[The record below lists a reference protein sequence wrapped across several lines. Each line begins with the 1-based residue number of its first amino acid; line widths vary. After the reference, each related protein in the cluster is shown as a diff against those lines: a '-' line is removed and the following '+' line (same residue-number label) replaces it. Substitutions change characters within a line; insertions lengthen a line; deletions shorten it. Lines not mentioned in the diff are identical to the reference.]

1 MLKSMTGFGRGEGDT
16 TLGKVV
22 VESRS
27 VNHRYCDINIKL
39 PKRLSLFENRVKE
52 IIRSQVSRGRVDVSL
67 RLDNLGE
74 EKVQFSVD
82 FNLAEQYYRV
92 LHDLKER
99 LRLKDEITL
108 NLLAGAKD
116 LITTKEELGDM
127 EPYWQEILPVVRES
141 LKNMDDMKR
150 LEGDSLAKD
159 LQQRLGHITE
169 QLQMIKQQFPLRL
182 RAFLNRLQ
190 DRLRSLLEGMETDPA
205 RFQQEVAFLAER
217 TDITEEIVRA
227 ESHLVQFRTFLDG
240 NEPVGRKMDFLLQE
254 VHREVNTV
262 SAKANDA
269 EISQRV
275 VEIKSELEK
284 IREQVQNVELV
295 LSMKRGLGTST
306 R

>member
-16 TLGKVV
+16 TLGRVV

-27 VNHRYCDINIKL
+27 VNHRYSDINVKL
-39 PKRLSLFENRVKE
+39 PKRLNLFENRIKE
-52 IIRSQVSRGRVDVSL
+52 IIRSQVSRGRIDIFL

-74 EKVQFSVD
+74 EKVQLSVD
-82 FNLAEQYYRV
+82 LDLAEQYYRV
-92 LHDLKER
+92 FHDLKER

-116 LITTKEELGDM
+116 LIIAKEELGDI
-127 EPYWQEILPVVRES
+127 EPYWQEVLPVLKQS

-150 LEGDSLAKD
+150 LEGESLTKD
-159 LQQRLGHITE
+159 LQQRLEHITG

-182 RAFLNRLQ
+182 RAFLSRLQ
-190 DRLRSLLEGMETDPA
+190 DRLRSLLEGMETDPS

-227 ESHLVQFRTFLDG
+227 ESHLVQFRSLLEG

-254 VHREVNTV
+254 IHREVNTV

-284 IREQVQNVELV
+284 IREQVQNVE
-295 LSMKRGLGTST
+295 
-306 R
+306 

>member
-27 VNHRYCDINIKL
+27 VNHRYSDINIKL

-52 IIRSQVSRGRVDVSL
+52 IIRSQVSRGRIDISL

-74 EKVQFSVD
+74 EKVRLSVD
-82 FNLAEQYYRV
+82 LDLAEQYYRV

-108 NLLAGAKD
+108 SLLAGAKD
-116 LITTKEELGDM
+116 LITAKEELGDV
-127 EPYWQEILPVVRES
+127 EPYWQEVLPILRQS

-150 LEGDSLAKD
+150 LEGESLTKD
-159 LQQRLGHITE
+159 LQQRLEHITK
-169 QLQMIKQQFPLRL
+169 QLQMIKQQFPSRL
-182 RAFLNRLQ
+182 KAAHARLH
-190 DRLRSLLEGMETDPA
+190 DRLRSLLEGMEVDPS
-205 RFQQEVAFLAER
+205 RFQQEVAFMAER

-227 ESHLVQFRTFLDG
+227 ESHLAQLSTLFEG

-254 VHREVNTV
+254 IHREVNTV
-262 SAKANDA
+262 SAKVNDA
-269 EISQRV
+269 EISQKV

-284 IREQVQNVELV
+284 IREQVQNVE
-295 LSMKRGLGTST
+295 
-306 R
+306 

>member
-39 PKRLSLFENRVKE
+39 PKRLSVFENRFKE
-52 IIRSQVSRGRVDVSL
+52 IIRSQVSRGRIDVFL

-74 EKVQFSVD
+74 EKVQLSVD
-82 FNLAEQYYRV
+82 LDLAEQYYRV

-108 NLLAGAKD
+108 SLLAGAKD
-116 LITTKEELGDM
+116 LITAKEELGDI
-127 EPYWQEILPVVRES
+127 EPYWQEVLPVLRQS

-150 LEGDSLAKD
+150 LEGELLTKD
-159 LQQRLGHITE
+159 LQQRLEHITE

-182 RAFLNRLQ
+182 RAFLTRLQ
-190 DRLRSLLEGMETDPA
+190 DRLRSLLEGMETDPS
-205 RFQQEVAFLAER
+205 RFQQEVALLAER

-227 ESHLVQFRTFLDG
+227 ESHLVQFRSLLEG

-254 VHREVNTV
+254 IHREVNTV

-284 IREQVQNVELV
+284 IREQVQNVE
-295 LSMKRGLGTST
+295 
-306 R
+306 